1 TMCFFNFIAL
11 ALLLH
16 AQLGSSFILSCYF
29 TNWAQYRPPPT
40 IYMPNDIDPCLCTHL
55 LYAFATIKNNQL
67 ATYEWNDVELYSQF
81 NGLKNQNGNLKTL
94 LSVGGWNFGSTGF
107 SQMVSSSAN
116 RQTFINSV
124 ISFLRKYEFDGLDI
138 DWEYPANR
146 GGPPEDKE
154 NYSVFLEELRA
165 AFESEAQQSNKARLL
180 ISAAVSAGKGTI
192 ETAYQIPKLG
202 QALDMINV
210 MTYDFHGSW
219 DPMTGECSP
228 LFRGPDDQGSF
239 IYFNVDY
246 AMNYWKS
253 QGAPAEKLI
262 VGFPTY
268 GNTFTL
274 SNPANH
280 GLGAPISG
288 AGTPGKYTQEA
299 GELAYFEICGFLKDG
314 ATEVWNQAQ
323 DVPYAYDGNQWVGY
337 DNIKSFQIKANWLT
351 TSNFGGAMVWTID
364 MDDYLGTF
372 CNQGKYPLINVLKK
386 GLNLEQAPCAP
397 PATPLPPIP
406 GVSTTTS
413 SSGGSSGSSSSGG
426 GSGSSGSSS
435 SGGGSGTSGMNS
447 GFCVGKSNG
456 MYPDPT
462 NKNQFYNCSG
472 GKTYFENC
480 AAGLVFDSSCS
491 CCNWA

>member
-1 TMCFFNFIAL
+1 MGKVLFLTAL

-40 IYMPNDIDPCLCTHL
+40 IFMPNDIDPCLCTHL

-67 ATYEWNDVELYSQF
+67 ATYEWNDVELYGQF
-81 NGLKNQNGNLKTL
+81 NALKNKNGNLKTL

-107 SQMVSSSAN
+107 SQMVLSPAN

-146 GGPPEDKE
+146 GGSSQDKQY
-154 NYSVFLEELRA
+154 YSVFLEEMRA
-165 AFESEAQQSNKARLL
+165 AFENEAKQSNKARLL
-180 ISAAVSAGKGTI
+180 MSAAVSAGKDTI
-192 ETAYQIPKLG
+192 ESAYQIPKLG

-228 LFRGPDDQGSF
+228 LFRGPEDQGGF

-274 SNPANH
+274 RNPANH
-280 GLGAPISG
+280 GVGAPIAG

-323 DVPYAYDGNQWVGY
+323 DVPYAYKGNQWVGY
-337 DNIKSFQIKANWLT
+337 DNPKSFQLKVDWLT
-351 TSNFGGAMVWTID
+351 KSNFGGAMVWTLD

-386 GLNLEQAPCAP
+386 GLNLEQASCAP
-397 PATPLPPIP
+397 PATPLPPIA
-406 GVSTTTS
+406 GMSTTSGGS
-413 SSGGSSGSSSSGG
+413 SSGGSSGGSSSGG
-426 GSGSSGSSS
+426 D
-435 SGGGSGTSGMNS
+435 SGTSGMNS
-447 GFCVGKSNG
+447 GFCAGKANG
-456 MYPDPT
+456 MYPNPT
-462 NKNQFYNCSG
+462 NKNQFYNCSRG
-472 GKTYFENC
+472 QTYLDHC
-480 AAGLVFDSSCS
+480 ASGLVFDSSCS
-491 CCNWA
+491 CCNWS